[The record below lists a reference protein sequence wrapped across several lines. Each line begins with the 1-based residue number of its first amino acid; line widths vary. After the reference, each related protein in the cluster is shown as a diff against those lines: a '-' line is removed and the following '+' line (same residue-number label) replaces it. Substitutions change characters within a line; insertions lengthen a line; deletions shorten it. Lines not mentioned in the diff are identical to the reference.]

1 MNREMWH
8 RQALNNR
15 KNVAV
20 ITVLIITQ
28 EWLHMASRQCA
39 VIIAPSEAF
48 LGGKAKLKKAG
59 SLGAQLPE
67 ASVYSFSYQ
76 FPSTF
81 KTKLSKNANYTTCT
95 SLVYI
100 KMHVSQGTCT

>member
-59 SLGAQLPE
+59 SLGVTA
-67 ASVYSFSYQ
+67 
-76 FPSTF
+76 
-81 KTKLSKNANYTTCT
+81 KRKL
-95 SLVYI
+95 LVDSRVQR
-100 KMHVSQGTCT
+100 M